1 MALVNHLVVFAK
13 QPRLGAVKTRLARE
27 IGMVPAALF
36 YRRALGQVLRQLG
49 HDARWRPWL
58 AVTPDGA
65 VDGPWPHPW
74 TVFPQ
79 GPGDLGRRMAR
90 AMAALPPGPAA
101 IVGTDAPDIR
111 PIHVLRAF
119 RALGDHPVVFGP
131 AADGGYWLV
140 GLRRRP
146 PLPGLFEG
154 VRWSTGHALADTL
167 ANLDRAPALIDTLDD
182 VDDRASWERWR
193 ARTRAHNS

>member
-1 MALVNHLVVFAK
+1 MGLVNHLVVFAK
-13 QPRLGAVKTRLARE
+13 QPRLGAVKTRLGRE

-36 YRRALGQVLRQLG
+36 YRRQLGMVLDRLG
-49 HDARWRPWL
+49 HDPRWRPWL

-65 VDGPWPHPW
+65 VDGPWPLQW

-79 GPGDLGRRMAR
+79 GPGDLGQRMAR
-90 AMAALPPGPAA
+90 AMAALPPGPVVL
-101 IVGTDAPDIR
+101 VGADVPDIR
-111 PIHVLRAF
+111 PAHVARAF
-119 RALGDHPVVFGP
+119 RALGDHDAVFGP

-154 VRWSTGHALADTL
+154 VRWSTGHALADTM
-167 ANLDRAPALIDTLDD
+167 ANLDHAPALIDTLDD

-193 ARTRAHNS
+193 ARAKAHDS